1 MLRNKV
7 WSFLAVGI
15 ALSGAASANAD
26 SIAGAI
32 LDEIG
37 AGPQVLAFDDD
48 ARITT
53 FSDVNGDGRLDVG
66 DRLRAQLIFRNV
78 SQVLG
83 SGAVSLGGVDV
94 IPPTPVN
101 ELTGFVELEV
111 TGKTGSAATGFAYTF
126 GAWSSGGSITALA
139 GDPTAVMAIYE
150 DAAQNGILS
159 GMPIPD
165 PSMVDGQL
173 WAILGTGGAGVTT
186 FNLETDLQADGIHH
200 DENSAAVVPASD
212 TLGQGNLRL
221 NRLDQGGAAL
231 TDVSIGDYSFAP
243 GTFGTDFAG
252 TFDYFGGAGTGADF
266 TAAMELRSTVT
277 IIPLPPAFLAAM
289 PGLALMA
296 FISYRRRRIA

>member
-1 MLRNKV
+1 MLRLKV

-15 ALSGAASANAD
+15 ALSGATSAQAD

-32 LDEIG
+32 LEEIG
-37 AGPQVLAFDDD
+37 AGPNVLAFDDD
-48 ARITT
+48 ARIVT
-53 FSDVNGDGRLDVG
+53 FDDGGDGRLDVG

-83 SGAVSLGGVDV
+83 SGAVSLGGIDV
-94 IPPTPVN
+94 VPPTPVN
-101 ELTGFVELEV
+101 ELTAFVELEV
-111 TGKTGSAATGFAYTF
+111 TGKTGSAATGYTFEF
-126 GAWSSGGSITALA
+126 GAWSSGGTITALA

-150 DAAQNGILS
+150 DASQNGVLS

-165 PSMVDGQL
+165 PTMVDGQL
-173 WAILGTGGAGVTT
+173 WAVLGTGGPGQTA
-186 FNLETDLQADGIHH
+186 FNLQTDLQADGIHH
-200 DENSAAVVPASD
+200 DESSAAGFPANE

-221 NRLDQGGAAL
+221 NRIDQGGDAL
-231 TDVSIGDYSFAP
+231 TDVSVGDYQFSP
-243 GTFGTDFAG
+243 NSFGTDFAG

-296 FISYRRRRIA
+296 YVSHRRRRLA